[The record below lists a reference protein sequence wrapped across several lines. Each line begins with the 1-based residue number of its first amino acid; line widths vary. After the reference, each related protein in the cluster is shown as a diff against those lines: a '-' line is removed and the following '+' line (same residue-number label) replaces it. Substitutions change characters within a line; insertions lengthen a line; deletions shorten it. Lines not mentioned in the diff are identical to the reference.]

1 MAGYTNLESFKSTLR
16 QRGMGSGALAGKI
29 ARTAFPIFR
38 KNLLPTAKK
47 LGKDALEAAL
57 PELGELIAGR
67 SSIKKAT
74 KRTAKKTKRK
84 QLGGGKRKKTNRKKR
99 ETILVNKS
107 GKNQRLSR
115 EGVKNISW
123 SWQLLEH

>member
-1 MAGYTNLESFKSTLR
+1 MAGYTNLEYFKGTPR
-16 QRGMGSGALAGKI
+16 QRGRGLGALAGKI

-38 KNLLPTAKK
+38 KYVLPTAKK

-57 PELGELIAGR
+57 PELGEVIAGR

-74 KRTAKKTKRK
+74 KRTAKKTMRK

-99 ETILVNKS
+99 ETIRVIKS
-107 GKNQRLSR
+107 RKNQRRSR
-115 EGVKNISW
+115 EDFFKNIS
-123 SWQLLEH
+123 